1 MFFIQTEHLP
11 VYKNNMS
18 REYPS
23 HQALMVAFPL
33 IPVSAFNPYTSI
45 TTIAIALINANSWP
59 DWLPPWT
66 FFGGGGNNGKNNNNN
81 NIYNK
86 VQ

>member
-45 TTIAIALINANSWP
+45 TTIAIALINANS
-59 DWLPPWT
+59 
-66 FFGGGGNNGKNNNNN
+66 
-81 NIYNK
+81 
-86 VQ
+86 